1 MPKPKPLMI
10 TVPRFLGSRKRHAF
24 QPASNFQDSPT
35 VGATIADSLNGF
47 TMCVPCVDQP
57 RCSSSSPGNGQ
68 WAIVSTACCL
78 SPDHTRKDS
87 SRGHSGVRSLA
98 SGVHKYSI
106 LRDQCSPNGCKPS
119 SHSNDPEFWWS
130 MSPLT
135 PGICCQPLEVL
146 PIWWLWTCTPGAKN
160 LYLSYRCVW
169 TSI

>member
-119 SHSNDPEFWWS
+119 SHSNDPEFW
-130 MSPLT
+130 
-135 PGICCQPLEVL
+135 
-146 PIWWLWTCTPGAKN
+146 
-160 LYLSYRCVW
+160 
-169 TSI
+169 